1 MIRLSENPIPWNDDF
16 KFFMTTTLP
25 NPHYSPELQAKTTLV
40 DFLCQTYGFRPFVEP
55 NLLNPYLD
63 DFYEDMS
70 SWSFHSQISF
80 LSHKFRLH
88 MELMAEPSTVVQD
101 RTIYEDA
108 EIFARHLHDAGYIN
122 DRDFG
127 TYTDLYQAMQKAL
140 APPDLLIRLTCS
152 VRSIRK
158 RIRKRGRTN
167 EQDIPAAYLKKLNV
181 LYDRWFEN
189 YDLSPVVEINT
200 EKLDYI
206 SDFVDRLEV
215 QRAMEPFL
223 L

>member
-1 MIRLSENPIPWNDDF
+1 MSHARAKPR
-16 KFFMTTTLP
+16 KFIAIAG
-25 NPHYSPELQAKTTLV
+25 NIGAGKTTLV

-63 DFYEDMS
+63 DFYGDMKR
-70 SWSFHSQISF
+70 WSFHSQISF

-88 MELMAEPSTVVQD
+88 MELMAEPQTVVQD

-108 EIFARHLHDAGYIN
+108 EIFARHLHNLGYIDN
-122 DRDFG
+122 RDFR
-127 TYTDLYQAMQKAL
+127 TYNDLYQAMQEAL

-158 RIRKRGRTN
+158 RIRKRGRQN
-167 EQDIPAAYLKKLNV
+167 EQEIPSSYLKQLNV
-181 LYDRWFEN
+181 LYDRWFDT

-215 QRAMEPFL
+215 QRAMEPFIL
-223 L
+223 